1 MSSLLRFD
9 PRRHLLVK
17 LGVFQN
23 LATHYDRSE
32 SGLRRKTVPLHRSEM
47 SNQMSVDIK
56 KERNHLL
63 SLPLHDGL
71 QTVHRT
77 VLRLSKNRDSLTNS
91 WLISVVFSRDY
102 IPRFRL
108 RSATAFY
115 QKSLMDFSMRDHN
128 ISILN
133 SFYFIASINSL
144 NFRIISTQLSV
155 PSLPASRE
163 RL

>member
-91 WLISVVFSRDY
+91 WLISVCFPGDL
-102 IPRFRL
+102 IPGLHNVPQRL
-108 RSATAFY
+108 VINAHNQNHLHYPVLNNHVRLQFDFVRWKHNSA
-115 QKSLMDFSMRDHN
+115 SLHCS
-128 ISILN
+128 
-133 SFYFIASINSL
+133 
-144 NFRIISTQLSV
+144 
-155 PSLPASRE
+155 
-163 RL
+163 

>member
-1 MSSLLRFD
+1 MDKWVTYTGIIETAYLQLLLCLRCCG
-9 PRRHLLVK
+9 RTLVAQLRVK

-23 LATHYDRSE
+23 LATHYDRNE

-47 SNQMSVDIK
+47 LNQMSVDIK

-91 WLISVVFSRDY
+91 WLISMCFPGGFDS
-102 IPRFRL
+102 RFRL
-108 RSATAFY
+108 RSATAFLSTL
-115 QKSLMDFSMRDHN
+115 K
-128 ISILN
+128 IKTIV
-133 SFYFIASINSL
+133 
-144 NFRIISTQLSV
+144 IIKF
-155 PSLPASRE
+155 
-163 RL
+163 

>member
-1 MSSLLRFD
+1 MGNVYRHNRDSLFTTALMSSVLRFD

-91 WLISVVFSRDY
+91 WLISVCFPGITFPGSDNV
-102 IPRFRL
+102 PQRL
-108 RSATAFY
+108 
-115 QKSLMDFSMRDHN
+115 
-128 ISILN
+128 
-133 SFYFIASINSL
+133 FIKN
-144 NFRIISTQLSV
+144 
-155 PSLPASRE
+155 PSWTFP
-163 RL
+163 

>member
-91 WLISVVFSRDY
+91 WLISMCFPGAL
-102 IPRFRL
+102 IPGLHNVPQRL
-108 RSATAFY
+108 VCSDNSTRSDLFLFQIYTC
-115 QKSLMDFSMRDHN
+115 HN
-128 ISILN
+128 SG
-133 SFYFIASINSL
+133 
-144 NFRIISTQLSV
+144 
-155 PSLPASRE
+155 LPFCSKV
-163 RL
+163 

>member
-1 MSSLLRFD
+1 MNRWVTYTGIIETAYLQLLLCLRCCG
-9 PRRHLLVK
+9 RTLVAQLRVK

-23 LATHYDRSE
+23 LATHYDRNE

-47 SNQMSVDIK
+47 LNQMSVDIKK

-102 IPRFRL
+102 IPRFRQC
-108 RSATAFY
+108 SATACF
-115 QKSLMDFSMRDHN
+115 
-128 ISILN
+128 
-133 SFYFIASINSL
+133 
-144 NFRIISTQLSV
+144 
-155 PSLPASRE
+155 
-163 RL
+163 

>member
-1 MSSLLRFD
+1 MGNVYRHNRDSLFTTALMSSVLRFD

-23 LATHYDRSE
+23 LATHYDRNE

-91 WLISVVFSRDY
+91 WLISMSF
-102 IPRFRL
+102 PRITFPDSDNVPQRL
-108 RSATAFY
+108 
-115 QKSLMDFSMRDHN
+115 
-128 ISILN
+128 
-133 SFYFIASINSL
+133 FIKN
-144 NFRIISTQLSV
+144 
-155 PSLPASRE
+155 PSWKTP
-163 RL
+163 

>member
-1 MSSLLRFD
+1 MGNVYRHNRDSLFTTALMSSVLRFD

-56 KERNHLL
+56 KKERNHLL

-91 WLISVVFSRDY
+91 WLISMCFPGITFPDSDNVPQRLVFYLSKSK
-102 IPRFRL
+102 P
-108 RSATAFY
+108 SA
-115 QKSLMDFSMRDHN
+115 
-128 ISILN
+128 
-133 SFYFIASINSL
+133 
-144 NFRIISTQLSV
+144 LS
-155 PSLPASRE
+155 SSK
-163 RL
+163 

>member
-91 WLISVVFSRDY
+91 WLTQCVFPGLHSKIQTTFRNGFLSK
-102 IPRFRL
+102 IPHGKL
-108 RSATAFY
+108 HEG
-115 QKSLMDFSMRDHN
+115 LH
-128 ISILN
+128 ISIQIIN
-133 SFYFIASINSL
+133 FMIHFISLHPSIL
-144 NFRIISTQLSV
+144 
-155 PSLPASRE
+155 
-163 RL
+163 

>member
-1 MSSLLRFD
+1 MNRWVTYTGIIETAYLQLLLCLRCCG
-9 PRRHLLVK
+9 RTLVAQLRVK

-56 KERNHLL
+56 KKERNHLL

-91 WLISVVFSRDY
+91 WLTLMRFPRDCDSR
-102 IPRFRL
+102 
-108 RSATAFY
+108 
-115 QKSLMDFSMRDHN
+115 
-128 ISILN
+128 
-133 SFYFIASINSL
+133 
-144 NFRIISTQLSV
+144 
-155 PSLPASRE
+155 
-163 RL
+163 